1 VAGERQLVLR
11 REDAHVGV
19 DTVAARTGDER
30 RLGEVELARDRLH
43 LLVADVRRV
52 LEDGQR
58 VARERVVAN
67 GEDVDDPIGEV
78 HAPTLPERHPYSG
91 DVTSVPSQPP
101 EPQGHLVLLRH
112 GETEWSKSGQ
122 HTGLTD
128 LPLLPEG
135 EEAARR
141 VADLLSGWT
150 FARVLVSPLQRARR
164 TAELAGLTEY
174 EIDPRLKEWDYGGYE
189 GLTTKEIRSRVGY
202 MWTVFENGVV
212 PGDTP
217 GETVESVAARA
228 ASVLWDIMPTLQ
240 DSNVALVAHGH
251 YLRILATVFLR
262 QEVRMG
268 AKLLLDAGSISI
280 LEWER
285 EQPAIRTWNQP
296 SPKG

>member
-1 VAGERQLVLR
+1 M
-11 REDAHVGV
+11 
-19 DTVAARTGDER
+19 
-30 RLGEVELARDRLH
+30 
-43 LLVADVRRV
+43 
-52 LEDGQR
+52 
-58 VARERVVAN
+58 
-67 GEDVDDPIGEV
+67 
-78 HAPTLPERHPYSG
+78 
-91 DVTSVPSQPP
+91 TSVPSQPP

-268 AKLLLDAGSISI
+268 AKLLLGSASSRRSAPGTSPPPRAERHLVRVRGGLTTVRSQRRGGSTASGAPGTATAATGSGSTGQSVAPAG
-280 LEWER
+280 
-285 EQPAIRTWNQP
+285 
-296 SPKG
+296 PKIP